1 MSYSESYVKWSRSFC
16 VGPTSSTFFSRFTLT
31 GTSARQW
38 SILVGEEKEVEV
50 WLESSVQVS
59 MIECSSRRLPPTGC
73 LQYLTGPTGT
83 VTSFNYRAG
92 CTSHPCT
99 HLQSHQ
105 YTVWNFANY
114 KYRGHFLAPR
124 IKPIK
129 PERFKVAYRN
139 QDRRTE

>member
-1 MSYSESYVKWSRSFC
+1 MVKKLLFWSDI
-16 VGPTSSTFFSRFTLT
+16 VNIFSRFTLT

-92 CTSHPCT
+92 CTAHPCT
-99 HLQSHQ
+99 HLQSQQ
-105 YTVWNFANY
+105 YTV
-114 KYRGHFLAPR
+114 RGEGGSYMWSFFSRAFFSR
-124 IKPIK
+124 VQIIKVLY
-129 PERFKVAYRN
+129 FKCYFNWGFYAIF
-139 QDRRTE
+139 